1 MDDDKTPLAPITLRS
16 GIDMPALG
24 FGTWHLGESRGA
36 WQSEAA
42 ALLHAVDV
50 GFTQFD
56 TAEMY
61 GDGAAEELLGE
72 VLQQRQRDKLFLTSK
87 VYPWKADGERMVAA
101 CEDSLKRLQTD
112 YLDLY
117 LLHWRGQYPFD
128 ETVSGFERLKSD
140 GKILHWGV
148 SNLDADDMKELL
160 GVRDGTKC
168 AVNQVLYNLSDR
180 GVEWDLKPGLDEK
193 QIPLMAYC
201 PLGEGRLLRD
211 ASLATLADRHRVTP
225 ASIALAWLMAQKN
238 TIAIP
243 KTSRA
248 ERIKPIVAAL
258 DIELDE
264 DDLALLDHE
273 FPPPDGP
280 SALSIV

>member
-1 MDDDKTPLAPITLRS
+1 MKHVTLPS
-16 GIDMPALG
+16 GQKISALG
-24 FGTWHLGESRGA
+24 LGTWRMGEDA
-36 WQSEAA
+36 ELLKVEA
-42 ALLHAVDV
+42 DV
-50 GFTQFD
+50 LRHGLDAGINIID

-61 GDGAAEELLGE
+61 GEGGAEMVVGE
-72 VLQQRQRDKLFLTSK
+72 ALNGRRDEAYIVSK
-87 VYPWKADGERMVAA
+87 VYPHNASYDGVIAA
-101 CEDSLKRLQTD
+101 CERSLERLQTD
-112 YLDLY
+112 RIDLY

-160 GVRDGTKC
+160 SVRDGNKC
-168 AVNQVLYNLSDR
+168 AVDQVLYNLSDR
-180 GVEWDLKPGLDEK
+180 GIEWDLKPTLEESG
-193 QIPLMAYC
+193 IPVMAYC

-211 ASLATLADRHRVTP
+211 ASLATLADRHGVTP
-225 ASIALAWLMAQKN
+225 ASIALAWLISRQR

-243 KTSRA
+243 KTSRM
-248 ERIKPIVAAL
+248 ERIAPIVAAL
-258 DIELDE
+258 GIELDE

>member
-1 MDDDKTPLAPITLRS
+1 MKHVTLPS
-16 GIDMPALG
+16 GQKISALG
-24 FGTWHLGESRGA
+24 LGTWRMGEDA
-36 WQSEAA
+36 ELLKVEA
-42 ALLHAVDV
+42 DV
-50 GFTQFD
+50 LRHGLDAGINIID

-61 GDGAAEELLGE
+61 GEGGAEMVVGE
-72 VLQQRQRDKLFLTSK
+72 ALNGRRDEAYIVSK
-87 VYPWKADGERMVAA
+87 VYPHNASYDGVIAA
-101 CEDSLKRLQTD
+101 CERSLERLQTD
-112 YLDLY
+112 RIDLY

-160 GVRDGTKC
+160 SVRDGNKC
-168 AVNQVLYNLSDR
+168 AVDQVLYNLSDR
-180 GVEWDLKPGLDEK
+180 GIEWDLKPTLEGSG
-193 QIPLMAYC
+193 IPVMAYC

-211 ASLATLADRHRVTP
+211 ASLATLADRHGVTP
-225 ASIALAWLMAQKN
+225 ASIALAWLISRQR

-243 KTSRA
+243 KTSRM
-248 ERIKPIVAAL
+248 ERIAPIVAAL
-258 DIELDE
+258 GIELDE

>member
-1 MDDDKTPLAPITLRS
+1 MDDDKTPLATITLRS

-24 FGTWHLGESRGA
+24 FGTWHLGESRWA

-117 LLHWRGQYPFD
+117 LLHWPGGVPFEKTLAGA
-128 ETVSGFERLKSD
+128 ETLLAA
-140 GKILHWGV
+140 GKIRAFGV
-148 SNLDADDMKELL
+148 SNFDTSELRSL
-160 GVRDGTKC
+160 NAAGLIDRID
-168 AVNQVLYNLSDR
+168 VNQVMYNPARRGIEFDLLPDLQAHGIACVAYTPLEPHRLSR
-180 GVEWDLKPGLDEK
+180 SSAFTAIASEAGLSPP
-193 QIPLMAYC
+193 QL
-201 PLGEGRLLRD
+201 
-211 ASLATLADRHRVTP
+211 
-225 ASIALAWLMAQKN
+225 ALAWQMTRGTAVP
-238 TIAIP
+238 IP
-243 KTSRA
+243 KASRN
-248 ERIKPIVAAL
+248 EHV
-258 DIELDE
+258 D
-264 DDLALLDHE
+264 ALLAASRIRLTADQLDAIDVA
-273 FPPPDGP
+273 FPPPR
-280 SALSIV
+280 SAQPLDII